1 MDILDKRLSKLSTE
15 SREVVDAYAEEYMS
29 QLNRLAVEHMWREML
44 NESTDFI
51 SEAIEVEGYH
61 DITDEY
67 MQDVCYHFA
76 LCRLEREIK
85 IHQEEIT
92 MLKIHDREAFNVVRH
107 H

>member
-29 QLNRLAVEHMWREML
+29 QLNRLAVEHMWREIL

-61 DITDEY
+61 DITNDY
-67 MQDVCYHFA
+67 TQDVCYHFA
-76 LCRLEREIK
+76 LCRLERDKRMNDEYK
-85 IHQEEIT
+85 LELRLLE
-92 MLKIHDREAFNVVRH
+92 RGAA
-107 H
+107 